1 MTTHHQGSAVRP
13 KISFNSSHPVPAVL
27 KSGPKMTKNGCS
39 LSMLL
44 LYTIGK
50 PMERKYKI
58 KKNKKIDVSHL
69 FYAPPKN
76 CSQALK

>member
-1 MTTHHQGSAVRP
+1 MATHHQGSAVRP

-50 PMERKYKI
+50 PMERKFQKI
-58 KKNKKIDVSHL
+58 KKLMCPISFMPHPKIV
-69 FYAPPKN
+69 PRP
-76 CSQALK
+76 